1 MRDLIAHGRATTADQ
16 WPAIRTAFGW
26 LHRAAHTLNN
36 SSEREVRLVR
46 RAYRRLLATMRQ
58 DAQSVGPL
66 ESAVCHFLKVTG
78 SYWPGLFVCYTRP
91 EVPRTN
97 NDLEHVFGSVRYHE
111 RRASGRKVA
120 APMFL
125 VRGSVRLIAATCP
138 QHAFTATELQ
148 PKNLA
153 RWRALRQ
160 ELKQRQAA
168 RALQRRFRH
177 DPAAY
182 LGDAER
188 LLHPESLPP

>member
-1 MRDLIAHGRATTADQ
+1 
-16 WPAIRTAFGW
+16 
-26 LHRAAHTLNN
+26 
-36 SSEREVRLVR
+36 
-46 RAYRRLLATMRQ
+46 
-58 DAQSVGPL
+58 
-66 ESAVCHFLKVTG
+66 VCHFLKVTG
-78 SYWPGLFVCYTRP
+78 SYWPGLFVCHTRP

-125 VRGSVRLIAATCP
+125 VRGSVPLIAATGP

-182 LGDAER
+182 LVDAER